1 MSDRHKKI
9 NKKLINKNLKIL
21 GHPKVQIVS
30 EACCNLSV
38 FSLFIAKEENSPKV
52 MDRNN
57 WRFSADHII
66 EHIFFTIL
74 DIGIKM

>member
-1 MSDRHKKI
+1 MSDRHNKI

-38 FSLFIAKEENSPKV
+38 FSLFIAKEENTQKL
-52 MDRNN
+52 
-57 WRFSADHII
+57 WT
-66 EHIFFTIL
+66 E
-74 DIGIKM
+74 

>member
-38 FSLFIAKEENSPKV
+38 FSLFIAKEENSQKL
-52 MDRNN
+52 
-57 WRFSADHII
+57 WTEII
-66 EHIFFTIL
+66 GDSLRTILLMNIFFL
-74 DIGIKM
+74 PY